1 MTQADYLDILTP
13 RHATLVTD
21 LQEAAA
27 LAGEAD
33 GEGVDFIDGYISEK
47 GRVVGWA
54 QPTGEYVLCEGD
66 VAVADDLSWEP
77 AGIPRIY
84 RANTSDV
91 KDAREDVRRLF
102 LAQSIRNGGAYR
114 FTGWRDRIVAFI
126 PEEVGPKESKIM
138 RTMRDGSIDVEHTY
152 NVLDACAK
160 YAEWVNDLAKEF
172 GGTDEAIGI
181 NRADTEAV
189 GSMVR
194 NIAQAWLLR
203 DAAEIQLSQA
213 RHSLRFAL
221 AGQARIFTR
230 RNADDSFTVSELAR
244 SLHTDRPNLARAIKA
259 AQNDP
264 NVKKAID
271 CIDSSS
277 ERS

>member
-1 MTQADYLDILTP
+1 MTQNDYLDILSP

-21 LQEAAA
+21 SKEAAA
-27 LAGEAD
+27 LAAVAD
-33 GEGVDFIDGYISEK
+33 DEDVDFIDGYISEK
-47 GRVVGWA
+47 GRVVAWA
-54 QPTGEYVLCEGD
+54 QPTGEHVLYEGD

-77 AGIPRIY
+77 TGTPRIY
-84 RANTSDV
+84 RANTTDEKETV
-91 KDAREDVRRLF
+91 DDVRRLF

-138 RTMRDGSIDVEHTY
+138 RTLGDGRIDVEHTY

-181 NRADTEAV
+181 DRADIAAV
-189 GSMVR
+189 GPMVR
-194 NIAQAWLLR
+194 NIVQAWLLR
-203 DAAEIQLSQA
+203 DAAEIQLDQA

-221 AGQARIFTR
+221 AGQQRIFER
-230 RNADDSFTVSELAR
+230 SNDDGRLTVSELAR
-244 SLHTDRPNLARAIKA
+244 SLHTDRPNLTRAIKA

-264 NVKKAID
+264 SIKKAFDRVDAVIK
-271 CIDSSS
+271 
-277 ERS
+277 

>member
-1 MTQADYLDILTP
+1 MTQKDYLDILSP

-27 LAGEAD
+27 LAAFAD
-33 GEGVDFIDGYISEK
+33 EEGVDFVDGYISEK
-47 GRVVGWA
+47 GRVVAWA
-54 QPTGEYVLCEGD
+54 QPTGEYVLYEGE
-66 VAVADDLSWEP
+66 VAVADDLSWSP
-77 AGIPRIY
+77 AGTPRIY
-84 RANTSDV
+84 RANTNDEEEV
-91 KDAREDVRRLF
+91 VDDVRRLF

-138 RTMRDGSIDVEHTY
+138 RTLRDGRIDVEHTY
-152 NVLDACAK
+152 KVLDACAK

-172 GGTDEAIGI
+172 GATDEAIGI
-181 NRADTEAV
+181 NRKDTAALGPMARDIV
-189 GSMVR
+189 
-194 NIAQAWLLR
+194 QAWLLR

-221 AGQARIFTR
+221 AGQERGFK
-230 RNADDSFTVSELAR
+230 RNNDDGRLTVSELAR
-244 SLHTDRPNLARAIKA
+244 SLHTDRPNLTRAIKA

-264 NVKKAID
+264 SVKEAFDSID
-271 CIDSSS
+271 ALS
-277 ERS
+277 E